1 MKVFDRIEQ
10 IKDNKIC
17 KRCVMDRSAPK
28 ITFNSEGLCC
38 YCQNFDS
45 KIKPV
50 WKNDNSNLKSLKL
63 IAENIK
69 KQQSKEEFDCLIG
82 VSGGVDSSYL
92 TYFATEELKLRPLI
106 IHVDAGWNSKT
117 AVENIEKIIDKLNL
131 ELQTEVVFWPEMR
144 DLQLSFFKACV
155 PHIDTPQ
162 DHSFFAATYNYA
174 VKNNIK
180 FILNGGN
187 FSTESIREPLEWHY
201 HASDLKHLL
210 DIQKKFG
217 TTKLKRFPLSGLFKY
232 KLYYRY
238 FKGIKVIQPLN
249 YIKYEKKV
257 AKKLLENKFNW
268 LDYSH
273 KHYESRFTKF
283 FEGFWLIKKFGY
295 DKRKAHFSSLINS
308 NQMTRDDALKQLETY
323 PIDTLAIKQDVE
335 FVANKLNISEKELL
349 DLLKKEN
356 RSFKD
361 YKSDYFII
369 DKIIKILNILNIER
383 RIIH

>member
-1 MKVFDRIEQ
+1 MTIFNKIEE

-17 KRCVMDRSAPK
+17 IRCVMDKSAPK
-28 ITFNSEGLCC
+28 ISFNSRGLCC

-45 KIKPV
+45 KIKPI
-50 WKNDNSNLKSLKL
+50 WKNDNSKFQELKL
-63 IAENIK
+63 IASNIK
-69 KQQSKEEFDCLIG
+69 KQQAKEEFDCLIG

-106 IHVDAGWNSKT
+106 IHVDAGWNSKV

-131 ELQTEVVFWPEMR
+131 ELQTEVVFWPEMS

-155 PHIDTPQ
+155 PHLDTPQ

-174 VKNNIK
+174 AKNNIR

-217 TTKLKRFPLSGLFKY
+217 TLKLKQFPLSGLFKY
-232 KLYYRY
+232 KIYYRY

-249 YIKYEKKV
+249 YIKYEKNV
-257 AKKLLENKFNW
+257 AKKFLKEKFNW
-268 LDYSH
+268 IDYSH

-283 FEGFWLIKKFGY
+283 FEGFWLIKKFGF

-308 NQMTRDDALKQLETY
+308 NQMTRDEALKQLETY
-323 PIDTLAIKQDVE
+323 PIDEHTIKQDIE
-335 FVANKLNISEKELL
+335 FVANKLNISKIQLL
-349 DLLKKEN
+349 DFLKKEKK
-356 RSFKD
+356 SFRD
-361 YKSDYFII
+361 YKSNYFII
-369 DKIIKILNILNIER
+369 DKIIKILNILNLER

>member
-1 MKVFDRIEQ
+1 MIVFNKIEK

-17 KRCVMDRSAPK
+17 TRCVMDRSAPK
-28 ITFNSEGLCC
+28 ISFNSEGLCC

-45 KIKPV
+45 KIKPI
-50 WKNDNSNLKSLKL
+50 WKNDNANFKELKS
-63 IAENIK
+63 IVSNIK
-69 KQQSKEEFDCLIG
+69 KQQTKEEFDCLIG

-106 IHVDAGWNSKT
+106 IHVDAGWNSKV

-155 PHIDTPQ
+155 PHLDTPQ

-217 TTKLKRFPLSGLFKY
+217 SLKLKQFPLSGLFKY
-232 KLYYRY
+232 KIYYRY
-238 FKGIKVIQPLN
+238 LKGIKVVQPLN
-249 YIKYEKKV
+249 YIKYEKNV
-257 AKKLLENKFNW
+257 AKKLLQAKFNW
-268 LDYSH
+268 IDYSH

-308 NQMTRDDALKQLETY
+308 NQMTRDEALKQLESY
-323 PIDTLAIKQDVE
+323 PIDENTIKQDIE
-335 FVANKLNISEKELL
+335 FVANKLNISKIQLL
-349 DLLKKEN
+349 NLLKREN
-356 RSFKD
+356 KSFKD
-361 YKSDYFII
+361 YKSHYFII
-369 DKIIKILNILNIER
+369 DKIIKILNILNLER